1 MPSSSLQQHRLPMAV
16 GWVGDSSCMH
26 CCCHQRMRAQMFL
39 SARTPLVVSAFDWLY
54 DPFNLCTPRAKN
66 RRPRTQSAV
75 NRLTSS
81 CSLHLPPALGC
92 PIPSH
97 ITLPASPT
105 LATANSPQPPAIR
118 LSIFS
123 TFPLRERAP
132 RVTGRD
138 SMSSP
143 NNVPSMVTCSALHCP
158 DGFSAHLALN
168 LSHSAW
174 LSPC

>member
-1 MPSSSLQQHRLPMAV
+1 MPSCSLQQHQLPMVV
-16 GWVGDSSCMH
+16 GWVGDSSCIQ

-39 SARTPLVVSAFDWLY
+39 SARTALVVSAFDWLH
-54 DPFNLCTPRAKN
+54 DPFNLCTSRPKIDVRE
-66 RRPRTQSAV
+66 RRVLSTDS
-75 NRLTSS
+75 TSS
-81 CSLHLPPALGC
+81 CSLHLLPALGC

-123 TFPLRERAP
+123 TFPLCERAP

-168 LSHSAW
+168 VSHSAW

>member
-1 MPSSSLQQHRLPMAV
+1 
-16 GWVGDSSCMH
+16 MH

-39 SARTPLVVSAFDWLY
+39 SARTPLVVSAFDWLN
-54 DPFNLCTPRAKN
+54 DHSTSAAPRAKIDVRE
-66 RRPRTQSAV
+66 RRV
-75 NRLTSS
+75 LLTSS
-81 CSLHLPPALGC
+81 CSLHLSPALGC

-105 LATANSPQPPAIR
+105 LATASYPQPPAIR

-132 RVTGRD
+132 RVTSRD
-138 SMSSP
+138 SISSP
-143 NNVPSMVTCSALHCP
+143 NNVPSTVTCSAVHCP

-168 LSHSAW
+168 LSHSA
-174 LSPC
+174 